1 MVTDGT
7 TLRLFRRNATAGC
20 YKSVDT
26 PRPLFR
32 SDCISVDLRIKPRK
46 DYSHE
51 PSCNKQKSQQ
61 PNPQEREP
69 NTTIARMTNPA
80 KTVWWETYQLWD
92 EVLHQVGKAYYKA
105 RPPKK
110 GSRSR
115 TGPKPAITRSHRT
128 TGKISSSRAPKLLE
142 ARHEPQDM
150 QLVRQRSY
158 SLEG

>member
-1 MVTDGT
+1 
-7 TLRLFRRNATAGC
+7 
-20 YKSVDT
+20 
-26 PRPLFR
+26 
-32 SDCISVDLRIKPRK
+32 
-46 DYSHE
+46 
-51 PSCNKQKSQQ
+51 
-61 PNPQEREP
+61 
-69 NTTIARMTNPA
+69 MTNPA

-115 TGPKPAITRSHRT
+115 TGPKPARPRSHRT

-158 SLEG
+158 SLDG